1 MLTFILNNHNDP
13 VQLVAVTKHG
23 QVIGKQLVKINQL
36 SQITDNVPTPQP
48 HNNVT
53 TNSTSNVVPNNKQA
67 TTPVANY
74 QNKSTTVTTNSNVN
88 KQPVNN
94 STNNQQYTPQGHYP
108 MWKQGNVYYAKLPD
122 GTVMSE
128 TFADGSDPGTYEGDP
143 EVQRETDQ
151 MQDQWCKEHNLNN

>member
-1 MLTFILNNHNDP
+1 MI
-13 VQLVAVTKHG
+13 VAVTKHG

-94 STNNQQYTPQGHYP
+94 TPVSSSANNQNSINMDPNTLTGFVNKYGMSPALYKMEH
-108 MWKQGNVYYAKLPD
+108 D
-122 GTVMSE
+122 GMSE
-128 TFADGSDPGTYEGDP
+128 KQALESTPDTMKTSGEIQTQYQLEGK
-143 EVQRETDQ
+143 Q
-151 MQDQWCKEHNLNN
+151 